1 MSVLLLLAVFVLI
14 LLNGF
19 FVASEFALVRTRRG
33 RLEELQR
40 EKPSKAVRT
49 ALLLLDDL
57 SEYLSA
63 CQFGIT
69 LTSLASASW
78 ASRRS
83 PSCSSRRSAASSPTA
98 SPSSWR

>member
-49 ALLLLDDL
+49 ALLRDHTDKNKKK
-57 SEYLSA
+57 
-63 CQFGIT
+63 Q
-69 LTSLASASW
+69 
-78 ASRRS
+78 
-83 PSCSSRRSAASSPTA
+83 
-98 SPSSWR
+98 